1 MDSNPYAFNR
11 DVSYPTCA
19 GFPRNMTCKDLLEAH
34 IQVVVPGKA
43 SGRGDF
49 TADVEDIFSK
59 YRLPHISSET
69 VVGLWQTNPMGFWQ
83 NQVNFAVWCS
93 TMGEVVLELLDP
105 DEQYKL
111 FTVVGKAAKEPL
123 APITEEEGVSEHR
136 IKGKTVVRGDQ
147 VSAGSL
153 HGIDQQMW
161 EKGREYLVFTR
172 YELRPLP
179 EQNGEPG
186 PMLAPEEDG
195 EFVNCFVRYVVSHFQ
210 NKMTWAGSGLTPK
223 RRRILE
229 QFDKKLADTGCKKE
243 DMLAL
248 ETALKVKLVA
258 VDALGNTLWDS
269 GLYKTSTKVVVP
281 CHNNHAWADIPT
293 DPPKVER
300 VHLLDEPAEQAL
312 SAVVT
317 SYGHKAKTTAAQKTL
332 DQKTREILVA
342 FAARAIPS
350 TTRLWLCGQSLVGS
364 DGSLWRSRSAA
375 HAIDKAFEAE
385 TCASLQDDLPKEL
398 EEEYHKATHS
408 MGGATA
414 YRFGKWLSK
423 EDIRPT
429 PEKFRPAWKA
439 AQVEAK
445 VWNSEDA
452 TAGTGEHHHLDMR
465 AAYLACEDSLMG
477 GVGDAIDLVRE
488 YGFPTSIM
496 RRGNCEGV
504 PLSDVLRLTGTIQL
518 SAWEFAPNTRVYK
531 QSLEQAPASMLRSSS
546 WQTLRMQYRP
556 LWTSRQPSS
565 ATRVCS
571 RMRAQ
576 KWITPSALASTWLR
590 ATCGSISALFLAI
603 TTTSWSPQ
611 SGSLSESPPTLTA
624 LQCQPLLRLEKQGW
638 WYLKPT
644 TSLTPLVSR
653 PLRLLPPLF
662 RLSRHKK
669 RRITRTKK
677 WPLSPPE
684 LR

>member
-93 TMGEVVLELLDP
+93 TTGCGVSWRDHLDI
-105 DEQYKL
+105 DR
-111 FTVVGKAAKEPL
+111 PL
-123 APITEEEGVSEHR
+123 ARSLFRFHTHY
-136 IKGKTVVRGDQ
+136 Q
-147 VSAGSL
+147 V
-153 HGIDQQMW
+153 
-161 EKGREYLVFTR
+161 
-172 YELRPLP
+172 
-179 EQNGEPG
+179 
-186 PMLAPEEDG
+186 
-195 EFVNCFVRYVVSHFQ
+195 
-210 NKMTWAGSGLTPK
+210 
-223 RRRILE
+223 RRILNE
-229 QFDKKLADTGCKKE
+229 LQVPLPQDQAWDPFQNPYDRRVYERLCREFGVDPSTDWRQKDSNSGGLGTVYQYNHGYQPKGSWNRNRMRFQPDSSLSANSSLWSREHIDYIAQGPEADEASSSFILDKSQGF
-243 DMLAL
+243 
-248 ETALKVKLVA
+248 TAP
-258 VDALGNTLWDS
+258 G
-269 GLYKTSTKVVVP
+269 
-281 CHNNHAWADIPT
+281 
-293 DPPKVER
+293 VER
-300 VHLLDEPAEQAL
+300 LHD
-312 SAVVT
+312 SIRT
-317 SYGHKAKTTAAQKTL
+317 YG
-332 DQKTREILVA
+332 
-342 FAARAIPS
+342 
-350 TTRLWLCGQSLVGS
+350 
-364 DGSLWRSRSAA
+364 
-375 HAIDKAFEAE
+375 
-385 TCASLQDDLPKEL
+385 
-398 EEEYHKATHS
+398 
-408 MGGATA
+408 GGFLAP
-414 YRFGKWLSK
+414 
-423 EDIRPT
+423 RP
-429 PEKFRPAWKA
+429 RPA
-439 AQVEAK
+439 Q
-445 VWNSEDA
+445 
-452 TAGTGEHHHLDMR
+452 
-465 AAYLACEDSLMG
+465 
-477 GVGDAIDLVRE
+477 
-488 YGFPTSIM
+488 
-496 RRGNCEGV
+496 
-504 PLSDVLRLTGTIQL
+504 
-518 SAWEFAPNTRVYK
+518 

-638 WYLKPT
+638 WCLKPT